1 MENTRACVFVAKE
14 LRTSAMVAQR
24 CSGIQK
30 GKDKRR
36 KESGPFNQRP
46 PKKLSITI
54 LHVVY
59 DSLFKNQDCTCGP
72 HSLIQKGVKKIMRK

>member
-1 MENTRACVFVAKE
+1 MSP
-14 LRTSAMVAQR
+14 SATVAQR

-36 KESGPFNQRP
+36 KESGSFNQRP
-46 PKKLSITI
+46 QKKVSITI

-59 DSLFKNQDCTCGP
+59 DSLFKTQDFTCGP
-72 HSLIQKGVKKIMRK
+72 HSLIQKGVKKII